1 MSLLSARWWF
11 ENRETG
17 EITIAQFPNWPL
29 GGVAGCWTARLVLP
43 DGSPLD
49 DALGWAVRILWLI
62 WGADELIRGVYPWRR
77 ALGTGVIG
85 WQVAAVALA

>member
-29 GGVAGCWTARLVLP
+29 WGVAGCWTARLVLP

-49 DALGWAVRILWLI
+49 DALGWAVRVLWLI
-62 WGADELIRGVYPWRR
+62 WGADELIRGVNPWRR

-85 WQVAAVALA
+85 WQVAAVAMA